1 MAERVRMYAG
11 TQRGMQVLRST
22 DSGWQQ
28 VSESFQD
35 GVIDSLAGCQ
45 QTPERVFAAVI
56 GDGLY
61 RTEDAGAHWSRVL
74 EGDMR
79 AVTVDPTDDNVVYAG
94 TEPVHLYRSED
105 RGDSWEELG
114 GIHKLPEDVR
124 KRFWFPREPH
134 QGHVRNIFVHP
145 DDPRTIYLA
154 IEHGGVLRSFDR
166 GATWE
171 DVTEGIDYVD
181 IHMVK
186 SLPGSFERYFVSSAR
201 GFFTSDDPAEGW
213 VRAENGF
220 TRDYFHD
227 FVFFGPRRE
236 GEVPT
241 MLACTADKSP
251 GSWDR
256 PERARAAMFRSDD
269 AAGSWHRVGQGMP
282 DEMKAMVWALAAHPD
297 DPNAAFAG
305 LGITSRGS
313 VEQRWGQGTPGS
325 IMVTHD
331 RGDSW
336 QELPIALPA
345 DRVLWAAA
353 D

>member
-1 MAERVRMYAG
+1 MSERVRLYAG
-11 TQRGMQVLRST
+11 TQRGMHVLRSGST
-22 DSGWQQ
+22 GWET
-28 VSESFQD
+28 VSQSFEG
-35 GVIDSLAGCQ
+35 GVIDCIAGCAQ
-45 QTPERVFAAVI
+45 SPERVYAALT
-56 GDGLY
+56 GDGFY
-61 RTEDAGAHWSRVL
+61 RTDDGGLHWNRVL
-74 EGDMR
+74 AGDAR
-79 AVTVDPTDDNVVYAG
+79 AVAIDPTDERVVYAG

-105 RGDSWEELG
+105 RGDSWEELE
-114 GIHKLPEDVR
+114 GIQQLPEDVR

-134 QGHVRNIFVHP
+134 LGHVRNIFVHP
-145 DDPRTIYLA
+145 DDPRTVYLA

-171 DVTEGIDYVD
+171 DVTEGIEYVD

-213 VRAENGF
+213 ARAENGF

-227 FVFFGPRRE
+227 FIFLEPIHS
-236 GEVPT
+236 GEQPT
-241 MLACTADKSP
+241 MIACTADKSP

-256 PERARAAMFRSDD
+256 PERARGALFRSED
-269 AAGSWHRVGQGMP
+269 AAQSWQRVGSGIP
-282 DEMKAMVWALAAHPD
+282 DEMQPMAWSLAAHPV
-297 DPNAAFAG
+297 DPDTVFAG

-325 IMVTHD
+325 IMMTRD

-336 QELPIALPA
+336 EQLPINIPA